1 MAYEEIVDLI
11 NKHEHIGII
20 THIMPDGDTL
30 GSALALGAA
39 LKDMDKRVTI
49 LNQDGVPIRYRFL
62 VDDWVVPVS
71 YTHLDVYKRQ
81 ALNSKI
87 SDDVYER
94 LKMELT
100 ADEK

>member
-1 MAYEEIVDLI
+1 MVKKRKIPMRMCLGCKSSYPKKKLIRVVRTNQGDIKVDLTG
-11 NKHEHIGII
+11 KVSGR
-20 THIMPDGDTL
+20 
-30 GSALALGAA
+30 GAYICKNLSCFDRA
-39 LKDMDKRVTI
+39 FKSKGFDR
-49 LNQDGVPIRYRFL
+49 
-62 VDDWVVPVS
+62 
-71 YTHLDVYKRQ
+71 